1 MNLFRNA
8 AVGLMLCVGFYSYA
22 DNKTN
27 TSTTIDGVDTGKEL
41 VKMTFEDS
49 ATVIL
54 SFSDNTS
61 VKADMTSV
69 RVTFGIASSAIDE
82 IIADPSKSKG
92 IYNLKGQFLGKS
104 VESLSPGIY
113 IVNGQKTLVK

>member
-8 AVGLMLCVGFYSYA
+8 AVGVMLCVGFYGYA
-22 DNKTN
+22 DNKAN

-41 VKMTFEDS
+41 VKMTFVDS
-49 ATVIL
+49 AVIL

-82 IIADPSKSKG
+82 IIADPAKSKG
-92 IYNLKGQFLGKS
+92 IYNLKGQFLGES
-104 VESLSPGIY
+104 VESISPGIY
-113 IVNGQKTLVK
+113 IVNGQKILVK